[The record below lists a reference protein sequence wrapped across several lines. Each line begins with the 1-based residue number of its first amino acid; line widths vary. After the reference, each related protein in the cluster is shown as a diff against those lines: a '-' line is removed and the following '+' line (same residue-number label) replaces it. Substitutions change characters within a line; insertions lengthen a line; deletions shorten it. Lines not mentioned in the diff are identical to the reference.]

1 MHVVQK
7 IVSSLQHLNE
17 GLGNNFKKGLL
28 SINVNITTNWE
39 ANKWTVFKSTA
50 MLNAPP
56 KSKQAQKK
64 TTYFG

>member
-1 MHVVQK
+1 MHHVVLK
-7 IVSSLQHLNE
+7 HLNE
-17 GLGNNFKKGLL
+17 GLGNNFKKGLQ

-56 KSKQAQKK
+56 KSRQ
-64 TTYFG
+64 